1 MSSSQSG
8 RAAQRL
14 FVAAAP
20 WVFVLLW
27 STGFIGARFGLPYI
41 EPFTFLAMRFV
52 IVALLL
58 GALAL
63 LLHSPWPRSPAA
75 VGHIVVVGLLIQ
87 GGFLGGVFIALTN
100 GMTAGLAAL
109 ITSMQPI
116 LVAIISPLLLGEG
129 VNRIQW
135 LGLLAGF
142 VGVGMVVGEKI
153 FSGGAVPAV
162 TTLSFSAALVA
173 LFSTTAGT
181 LYQKRFGLNM
191 PLVSGTCIQFIG
203 AAIVMSILALTL
215 ETRQINWTGEL
226 IFAMI
231 WLIFVLSIGAILL
244 LMLLIRLNSAT
255 SVSGLFYLVP
265 PATALE
271 AYLIFGERLGWL
283 ALAGMA
289 VASLGVAL
297 VVARLPARR
306 PAETAAP
313 AD

>member
-1 MSSSQSG
+1 MQTSQSVG
-8 RAAQRL
+8 AGKRL
-14 FVAAAP
+14 FIAAAP
-20 WVFVLLW
+20 WIFVLFW

-41 EPFTFLAMRFV
+41 EPFTFLAIRFV

-63 LLHSPWPRSPAA
+63 LLRSAWPRSPGDI
-75 VGHIVVVGLLIQ
+75 GHIVVVGLLIQ

-116 LVAIISPLLLGEG
+116 LVAVISPLMLGER
-129 VNRIQW
+129 VNRLQW

-142 VGVGMVVGEKI
+142 IGVAMVVGEKI
-153 FSGGAVPAV
+153 FAGGAVPTV
-162 TTLSFSAALVA
+162 TLVSFSAALVA
-173 LFSTTAGT
+173 LFSTTGGT

-203 AAIVMSILALTL
+203 AALVMTILSLTL
-215 ETRQINWTGEL
+215 ETRRINWTGEL

-265 PATALE
+265 PATALQ
-271 AYLIFGERLGWL
+271 AYLFFDEQLGWL

-297 VVARLPARR
+297 VVANFPSRR
-306 PAETAAP
+306 QPTRTAP